1 MLSSKNTHMCR
12 LALPATAGSFVCFFV
27 YLSVS
32 MSATC
37 LLELIRLSVV
47 SYVYLFACLFQSEG
61 KCSRHRVRVCGTF
74 NWFFLFLLW
83 RSCFKLR
90 LHPLALECQDGG
102 LGRASTKVEIKVGFA
117 SGQPCTYLNRENK
130 FDIPTILTNHTNHT
144 NHTDHTDHT
153 GQINQADHTCFLFTF
168 TFLKY
173 IISFGWESLFMLF
186 KINSVR
192 TFTDI
197 FYLNWHESTQI
208 GNFPQQWGDIFPTN
222 KYKGSKRCLV

>member
-1 MLSSKNTHMCR
+1 MVLISPMNTTCAIFVSHVILKKYPHVQIGLACYSRFVCLFLCLPVCFTVCHLICNAYYVCLSP
-12 LALPATAGSFVCFFV
+12 LYILQLSFVSF
-27 YLSVS
+27 
-32 MSATC
+32 
-37 LLELIRLSVV
+37 
-47 SYVYLFACLFQSEG
+47 VYLFACLFQSEG

-74 NWFFLFLLW
+74 NRFFLFLLW

-102 LGRASTKVEIKVGFA
+102 LGCASTKVEIKVGFA

-130 FDIPTILTNHTNHT
+130 FDIPTILTNNTNHT

-153 GQINQADHTCFLFTF
+153 GQINQTDHTCFLFTF

-186 KINSVR
+186 SN
-192 TFTDI
+192 
-197 FYLNWHESTQI
+197 
-208 GNFPQQWGDIFPTN
+208 
-222 KYKGSKRCLV
+222 